1 MTHPGRRASD
11 HRSLARAVLVTAALL
26 VPAQHAV
33 ATRIYQWQ
41 DENGNT
47 VFSERRPPKGGNAA
61 VVELKSGKT
70 ATDAEQQLERAR
82 AQFAAPKPAEAPKE
96 PALTPEQKARRADA
110 CAQAREALA
119 ILQGNNRPRYQA
131 DDGQLIVMDDA
142 LKAARIADAE
152 QKIGEYCD

>member
-1 MTHPGRRASD
+1 MLSQWRAGGQ
-11 HRSLARAVLVTAALL
+11 RALPRAILMAAALL
-26 VPAQHAV
+26 IPGQHAA

-70 ATDAEQQLERAR
+70 SDDAAQQLEKAR

-96 PALTPEQKARRADA
+96 PALTPEQRAKRADA

-119 ILQGNNRPRYQA
+119 ILQGNNRPRYEA